1 MSLGRLYF
9 FQKKITGVF
18 MRVRRS
24 SAKWLLILTCFVMMV
39 CLIQRA
45 VYLRH
50 IFTEASEGVHSSSV
64 LQQSPITDI
73 EPVKGPAPCQIS
85 AFSLLCAQPVFFEGA
100 LPALIVLLAL
110 VSTLGSQPVKASREN
125 PPQSLPLRIHI
136 LNCVF
141 RE

>member
-1 MSLGRLYF
+1 
-9 FQKKITGVF
+9 
-18 MRVRRS
+18 MRARRS
-24 SAKWLLILTCFVMMV
+24 SAKWLLVLTCFVMMI

-50 IFTEASEGVHSSSV
+50 IFTEASDSVHSSSLV
-64 LQQSPITDI
+64 LQSPLTDI

-100 LPALIVLLAL
+100 IPALIILLAL
-110 VSTLGSQPVKASREN
+110 LSTLCSQPVQAARQSA
-125 PPQSLPLRIHI
+125 PQSPPLRIHI